1 MSVIK
6 FINASDAKSL
16 NWYLKYI
23 GLPLSVGFI
32 MYRLCSQVTNRKR
45 RNALQGK
52 VVVITGASSGIGE
65 ALAHVFYEYGCKVV
79 LASRRRTE
87 LDRVKEDLLS
97 KKIPSTEEPV
107 VCELDLSNLEQLE
120 PFVKKIY
127 DTCGQIDILINNGG
141 VSHRG
146 SILHTTLEVDK
157 KIMYTNYFGSVG
169 LTKAVLPRM
178 VEKKSGHVVFVS
190 SVQGLIAIPD
200 RSAYA
205 ASKHA
210 LQAFADSLRSE
221 MYQHKIDVSVV
232 SPGYV
237 KTAVSLNALNGSG
250 ENHAVMDKS
259 TAAGFTPEYV
269 AMKILDM
276 VVNKDKELVISQFL
290 PNLAVFLRHSVP
302 SLYFWVMARRANI
315 TN

>member
-6 FINASDAKSL
+6 LINASDASSL

-23 GLPLSVGFI
+23 GLPLSVGFT

-79 LASRRRTE
+79 LAARRRTE
-87 LDRVKEDLLS
+87 LDRVKQDLIS
-97 KKIPSTEEPV
+97 KKISSTEEPV

-146 SILHTTLEVDK
+146 SILHTTLEVDR
-157 KIMYTNYFGSVG
+157 KIMDTNYFGSVG

-210 LQAFADSLRSE
+210 LQAFADSLRAE
-221 MYQHKIDVSVV
+221 MFQHKIEVSVV

-237 KTAVSLNALNGSG
+237 KTAVSLNALTGSG
-250 ENHAVMDKS
+250 ENHGVMDKS
-259 TAAGFTPEYV
+259 TAAGFTPQFV

-276 VVNKDKELVISQFL
+276 VVNKDKQLVISQFL

>member
-1 MSVIK
+1 MMSVIK
-6 FINASDAKSL
+6 IINANSL
-16 NWYLKYI
+16 NWYLKYF
-23 GLPLSVGFI
+23 GLPLAIGVTMF
-32 MYRLCSQVTNRKR
+32 RLCLQKTNRKR
-45 RNALQGK
+45 RDALQGK
-52 VVVITGASSGIGE
+52 IVVITGASSGIGE

-87 LDRVKEDLLS
+87 LERVKEELLS
-97 KKIPSTEEPV
+97 KKQLSPTEEPV
-107 VCELDLSNLEQLE
+107 VCELDLSNLGQLE
-120 PFVKKIY
+120 SFVQKIY
-127 DTCGQIDILINNGG
+127 DTCGKIDILINNGG

-146 SILHTTLEVDK
+146 SILHTTMEVDT
-157 KIMYTNYFGSVG
+157 KIMNTNYFGSVG

-178 VEKKSGHVVFVS
+178 VEKKSGHVVFIS
-190 SVQGLIAIPD
+190 SVQGLIALPD

-210 LQAFADSLRSE
+210 MQAFADSLRSE
-221 MYQHKIDVSVV
+221 MFQHNINVSVV

-237 KTAVSLNALNGSG
+237 KTAVSLNALTGSG
-250 ENHAVMDKS
+250 DSHGVMDKN

-276 VVNKDKELVISQFL
+276 VVNKNNELVISQFL
-290 PNLAVFLRHSVP
+290 PNLAIFLRHSMP
-302 SLYFWVMARRANI
+302 SLYFWIMARRANK